1 MTVVVVTEVIVG
13 AVVSMTIVFL
23 GLMLVIGLVSVK
35 RLSEA
40 SLIVPVTELIEKRS
54 VLSPA

>member
-1 MTVVVVTEVIVG
+1 MVVTEVIVG
-13 AVVSMTIVFL
+13 AVVSMTIVLL